1 MQGTVKFFDA
11 VKGWGFITGADGKE
25 IFVHQSNIIMDGFR
39 SLDEGD
45 IVSFEIGEGK
55 DGKEQAVN
63 VTPILTTEMVTH
75 ELSKENLHLM
85 RDDCKGKHGWRV
97 VDALENLVVDKEM
110 DLIEL
115 AAFAGI
121 DTSGLE
127 ENGGQ
132 EMMNKE
138 QTINKI
144 LEEYR
149 KYGIQKG
156 LAEMVYDLAIQVD
169 VPQEMIYPGMK
180 LIFNNAL
187 GIDNKDVIEE
197 VGEGFT
203 QFSVNDTR
211 KANPTA
217 TDKIIA
223 KNKEEELA
231 EGFDWKSF
239 ELPEEIADAIKNA
252 TEKFIESNK

>member
-1 MQGTVKFFDA
+1 
-11 VKGWGFITGADGKE
+11 
-25 IFVHQSNIIMDGFR
+25 
-39 SLDEGD
+39 
-45 IVSFEIGEGK
+45 
-55 DGKEQAVN
+55 
-63 VTPILTTEMVTH
+63 
-75 ELSKENLHLM
+75 
-85 RDDCKGKHGWRV
+85 
-97 VDALENLVVDKEM
+97 
-110 DLIEL
+110 
-115 AAFAGI
+115 
-121 DTSGLE
+121 
-127 ENGGQ
+127 
-132 EMMNKE
+132 MMNKE

-144 LEEYR
+144 MEEYE
-149 KYGIQKG
+149 KYGIQKE

-169 VPQEMIYPGMK
+169 VPQEMIYPGIK
-180 LIFNNAL
+180 LIFNNVL

-223 KNKEEELA
+223 KNMEEELA

-239 ELPEEIADAIKNA
+239 ELPEEITDAIKSA